1 MIGRTLTLS
10 CNKNEAPY
18 VDSVHKN
25 LWCSTMRTLLSLI
38 CECLNFQF
46 KILFF
51 YVNILR
57 DGLRIRNE
65 ITVARIIAQSAG
77 KADLIGYNCFERMK
91 VYIFMAWDFVYL
103 SYYVLF
109 LKWMYFFL

>member
-1 MIGRTLTLS
+1 
-10 CNKNEAPY
+10 
-18 VDSVHKN
+18 
-25 LWCSTMRTLLSLI
+25 MRTLLSLI

-65 ITVARIIAQSAG
+65 ITV
-77 KADLIGYNCFERMK
+77 
-91 VYIFMAWDFVYL
+91 YIFMAWDFVYL